1 MGRCSAEWCFLGQD
15 CMTAPWWVPFIIL
28 DALFLNN
35 ELRFNRTTAR
45 LQSLAQRAQGQSSQ
59 GIWVKILRRRDQIYL
74 RLWWWTAPELNT
86 KRGTRYFHVWRS
98 ANSHCRKAVLVF
110 LKSTTVSQSQRLQ
123 GERGQYNN
131 EEYSEQQMRFSSL
144 LFFCMRYVCQMS
156 WVPRW
161 NLWWPQCFI
170 VRSPAFFL
178 EKC

>member
-1 MGRCSAEWCFLGQD
+1 
-15 CMTAPWWVPFIIL
+15 MTAPWWVPFIIL

-144 LFFCMRYVCQMS
+144 LFFFCMRYVCQMS

-170 VRSPAFFL
+170 VRSPAFF
-178 EKC
+178 